1 MDEDDVANIL
11 GESSSNRGLA
21 RARPACPQRGENREF
36 DRYFDQSTAGY
47 DPTEVDFQ
55 ELRRAAWATWRTKP
69 PAALSRPIQSI
80 DAEDDE
86 LARVLALSAQEHAS
100 SRLSGPSSR
109 IQQPRDA
116 APSGWD
122 ISGGDG
128 GGADD
133 DEQLR
138 RAIAMSEEEAR
149 APKRQKR
156 DGTPEEERR
165 MLAEAMA
172 ASLAESEPD
181 PSTTTAASPS
191 KPHSAPS
198 VKAIHKPNSDPTS
211 SSNTY
216 KAPISIPSSP
226 LPSATASPAPLVES
240 AAAAPTI
247 LKIGGQVIDRAQ
259 LEKERRERQA
269 ARQAA
274 TSGSGSGLS
283 SSSTPTPT
291 AVPTPTS
298 SAPFK
303 GQISRLA
310 RESGPAKIAGMSSIA
325 SSTSITSGGRTAGP
339 SSSSLSGRTTSS
351 TTPHP
356 FQADGPFPRDA
367 AGEYYL
373 DGELRHTALLIGAD
387 SKERTFSPQDVVGNH
402 SQIALV
408 IVSSFVIG
416 DQWLLDANILPPPEV
431 VPTMTVRPHRKDQPE
446 YNGKIELKSNGE
458 MWVYPKMTTGFGSA
472 HMKYFWI
479 FYKTGRLRVVIAT
492 ANLVPYDWQ
501 QIENTVFVQ
510 DFLPLRSP
518 IPLVASNTTHDFPLQ
533 FARLF
538 THIRIHTGLRNL
550 IRHHPA
556 GSSIPFTPE
565 NNFADLAKYDWSKV
579 RVRLVMS
586 IPGTYT
592 GHDEISKFGISR
604 LGKVL
609 NEQGWTPK
617 SGEKLDVEFQGSS
630 LGTYSLEWFDKFYSF
645 ISGKTSQRL
654 VGRSKPSSWPN
665 IRILFPS
672 LATVDRSIGGRP
684 GGGTMFCGKA
694 FNNVTK
700 GLFYDA
706 NSKRGGVLMH
716 TKMLIAIFEPA
727 ENRLGVEKGT
737 PIESKKR
744 KAEEIDAGGDKNGK
758 DVGGWIYVGSHN
770 FSPSAWGNVDVKK
783 NPPTLNIKNYELG
796 IVFPLD
802 RANARMVADRVA
814 PYKRPARKY
823 SAGDV
828 PWDQNAFPD
837 LE

>member
-1 MDEDDVANIL
+1 MDEDAVASIL
-11 GESSSNRGLA
+11 GESSSNRASA
-21 RARPACPQRGENREF
+21 RARPPCPRRGENREF
-36 DRYFDQSTAGY
+36 DRHFDESTAEY

-69 PAALSRPIQSI
+69 PAALSRPSQTAA
-80 DAEDDE
+80 AEDDE
-86 LARVLALSAQEHAS
+86 VLALSAQEHAS
-100 SRLSGPSSR
+100 SQSASSTSWSR
-109 IQQPRDA
+109 FHDA
-116 APSGWD
+116 DRAA
-122 ISGGDG
+122 G
-128 GGADD
+128 GGLNPLGGRDDGDD
-133 DEQLR
+133 DEELR

-156 DGTPEEERR
+156 DETPEEERR

-172 ASLAESEPD
+172 ASLAESEAG
-181 PSTTTAASPS
+181 PSMIPASPS
-191 KPHSAPS
+191 KPKQE
-198 VKAIHKPNSDPTS
+198 VNSISHHNIQSTS
-211 SSNTY
+211 GSDTY
-216 KAPISIPSSP
+216 TAPISIPSSP
-226 LPSATASPAPLVES
+226 LPSITASPAPS
-240 AAAAPTI
+240 TDSAAPTI

-274 TSGSGSGLS
+274 ISGIS
-283 SSSTPTPT
+283 SSFTTSS
-291 AVPTPTS
+291 TS
-298 SAPFK
+298 SAPLK
-303 GQISRLA
+303 TA
-310 RESGPAKIAGMSSIA
+310 SSSLA
-325 SSTSITSGGRTAGP
+325 SSTL
-339 SSSSLSGRTTSS
+339 SSSES
-351 TTPHP
+351 HP
-356 FQADGPFPRDA
+356 FQASGPFPTDA

-373 DGELRHTALLIGAD
+373 DGELRHVALRIGEH
-387 SKERTFSPQDVVGNH
+387 SRERTFSPQQVVGNH

-408 IVSSFVIG
+408 IVSSFVIE

-446 YNGKIELKSNGE
+446 YNGKIELKANGE
-458 MWVYPKMTTGFGSA
+458 MWVYPKMLTGFGSA

-479 FYKTGRLRVVIAT
+479 FYKTGRLRVAIST
-492 ANLVPYDWQ
+492 ANLVSYDYQ
-501 QIENTVFVQ
+501 EIENTVFVQ
-510 DFLPLRSP
+510 DFLPLVAP

-538 THIRIHTGLRNL
+538 THLRIHTGLRNL

-556 GSSIPFTPE
+556 GSAIPFTPE

-579 RVRLVMS
+579 RVRIVMS
-586 IPGTYT
+586 IPGQYT
-592 GHDEISKFGISR
+592 GHEEIGKLGISR

-609 NEQGWTPK
+609 NEQGWVPR

-645 ISGKTSQRL
+645 VSGKTSQQL
-654 VGRSKPSSWPN
+654 VHRTKPTSWPDFH
-665 IRILFPS
+665 ILFPT
-672 LATVDRSIGGRP
+672 LATVERSIGGKP

-694 FNNVTK
+694 FNSVTK

-727 ENRLGVEKGT
+727 ENRLGIEKVGT
-737 PIESKKR
+737 PTKLKR
-744 KAEEIDAGGDKNGK
+744 KADEMDIGSK

-783 NPPTLNIKNYELG
+783 NPPTLNIRNYELG

-802 RANARMVADRVA
+802 RKNARSVADRVA

-823 SAGDV
+823 SASDI

-837 LE
+837 VG